1 MGGTRRSVT
10 IGHLSD
16 LRPGTGH
23 RTHDV
28 SPLNATRPPDQRRLF
43 LLVGL
48 GLLAVVVGGLVDLYL
63 DDPETWQSFHVL
75 VEAGIVAISLALAL
89 YLLREWARTEEVLER
104 TEEELDRHREE
115 RDRWR
120 ERARTFLEG
129 LGREIDRQFDEWE
142 LTPSE
147 KEVALLLIKGFSHRA
162 IAEKTGRSERTSR
175 QHAGSVYEKA
185 DLAGRAELAAFF
197 LEDVRLPE
205 QMDRSG
211 TPGTVIFSTS

>member
-1 MGGTRRSVT
+1 MNGPKS
-10 IGHLSD
+10 
-16 LRPGTGH
+16 
-23 RTHDV
+23 
-28 SPLNATRPPDQRRLF
+28 PDQRRLF

-48 GLLAVVVGGLVDLYL
+48 GLIGVVIGGLTDLYL
-63 DDPETWQSFHVL
+63 DDPATWRSLHVL
-75 VEAGIVAISLALAL
+75 VEAGIVVLSLGLAL
-89 YLLREWARTEEVLER
+89 YLLREWWRTEEVLER
-104 TEEELDRHREE
+104 TEAELERHREE

-129 LGREIDRQFDEWE
+129 LGREIDRQFDEWS

-147 KEVALLLIKGFSHRA
+147 KEVALLLIKGYSHKE

-197 LEDVRLPE
+197 LQDLMLPDGERDVG
-205 QMDRSG
+205 DRSS
-211 TPGTVIFSTS
+211 PGTAAGSGGETVSSRR

>member
-1 MGGTRRSVT
+1 MNVPTTR
-10 IGHLSD
+10 
-16 LRPGTGH
+16 
-23 RTHDV
+23 
-28 SPLNATRPPDQRRLF
+28 DQRRLF

-48 GLLAVVVGGLVDLYL
+48 GLIAVVIGGLVDLYL
-63 DDPETWQSFHVL
+63 DDPQTWRSFHVL
-75 VEAGIVAISLALAL
+75 VEAGIVALSLALAL

-104 TEEELDRHREE
+104 TEEELERHREE

-129 LGREIDRQFDEWE
+129 LGREIDRQFDEWD

-147 KEVALLLIKGFSHRA
+147 KEVALLLIKGHSHRE
-162 IAEKTGRSERTSR
+162 IARMTGRSERTSR

-197 LEDVRLPE
+197 LQGLMLPDDESQEGTRTADDSVAAADAGED
-205 QMDRSG
+205 S
-211 TPGTVIFSTS
+211 FSSPR

>member
-1 MGGTRRSVT
+1 MNGPNS
-10 IGHLSD
+10 
-16 LRPGTGH
+16 
-23 RTHDV
+23 
-28 SPLNATRPPDQRRLF
+28 PDQRRLF

-48 GLLAVVVGGLVDLYL
+48 GLIGVVIGGLADLYL
-63 DDPETWQSFHVL
+63 DDPETWRSLHVL
-75 VEAGIVAISLALAL
+75 VEVGIVVLGLGLAL
-89 YLLREWARTEEVLER
+89 YLLREWSRTEEVLER
-104 TEEELDRHREE
+104 TEAELERHREE

-129 LGREIDRQFDEWE
+129 LGREIDRQFDEWS

-147 KEVALLLIKGFSHRA
+147 KEVALLLIKGYSHKE

-197 LEDVRLPE
+197 LQDLMLPDE
-205 QMDRSG
+205 QRGAGERVAADPASDSG
-211 TPGTVIFSTS
+211 AEPVSSRR